1 MHKTWE
7 TTALVLGTGFGLGFS
22 RVAPGTVGSL
32 LGLVAVWSWQQWQ
45 LPVMAGVLM
54 ATAAI
59 LAAIPICSR
68 AAQKF
73 GRPDPGQVVLDE
85 IAAFPIVFSMVA
97 VDLTTGVAGFLWFR
111 LFDITKPWP
120 VRRLEK
126 FPGGIG
132 IVADDL
138 AAGVYAGAALWLT
151 VWLFGWQ

>member
-1 MHKTWE
+1 M
-7 TTALVLGTGFGLGFS
+7 
-22 RVAPGTVGSL
+22 
-32 LGLVAVWSWQQWQ
+32 Q
-45 LPVMAGVLM
+45 LPALAGFLA
-54 ATAAI
+54 ATATI

-68 AAQKF
+68 AAQSF

-85 IAAFPIVFSMVA
+85 IAALPIVFSMVP